1 MMDCCGRHRA
11 QVLSRRGMMRSF
23 GLGGAALACTAV
35 AGTAWA
41 EEEAHAPAPVRR
53 AAPRPRPAAPAAAPA
68 HVTQLPGPTVVASP
82 EPPHGCDVLL
92 LTCMDFRL
100 QDETVNFMEREGL
113 RNNYDHIVL
122 AGASLG
128 VQTRERPDWSR
139 AFWDHLDTAIKLHG
153 VKKVMILDHF
163 DCGAYKVFLG
173 EAAVKEP
180 KAELTAHT
188 QRLRLLRSA
197 INVQNAMLEVELGIM
212 SLDGN
217 VMSVT

>member
-1 MMDCCGRHRA
+1 MIDCCGLHRTGP
-11 QVLSRRGMMRSF
+11 VSRRGLLRQF
-23 GLGGAALACTAV
+23 GLGGAAFACTAV

-41 EEEAHAPAPVRR
+41 EAEGHG
-53 AAPRPRPAAPAAAPA
+53 PAAPTVAGAVVTAPR
-68 HVTQLPGPTVVASP
+68 HD
-82 EPPHGCDVLL
+82 CDVLL

-100 QDETVNFMEREGL
+100 QNETATYMERQGL
-113 RNNYDHIVL
+113 RDRYDHIVL

-128 VQTRERPDWSR
+128 VLTQERPDWGR
-139 AFWDHLDTAIKLHG
+139 TFWDHLDTAIKLHAIH
-153 VKKVMILDHF
+153 KVVVLDHL

-180 KAELTAHT
+180 AAELIAHS

-212 SLDGN
+212 GLDG
-217 VMSVT
+217 SVRQVT